1 MRKKNDQ
8 STLTLTANSLQDFQ
22 QIAVSTRLRKII
34 CYPDGEK
41 ASHFIFNCCD
51 SVINVR
57 YSLLKVAE
65 FIRRARRYSRRSGL
79 EFQYDPRRG
88 KGSHGRVFLGER
100 LTAIKS
106 ANKTIGIGLLRKM
119 LKDLDIN
126 PKDF

>member
-1 MRKKNDQ
+1 MHQKDNQ
-8 STLTLTANSLQDFQ
+8 STLTLAANFLQDFQ
-22 QIAVSTRLRKII
+22 QIAVSTRFRKII

-41 ASHFIFNCCD
+41 ACHIVFNCCD
-51 SVINVR
+51 SVIYVR
-57 YSLLKVAE
+57 YSTLKVAE

-88 KGSHGRVFLGER
+88 KGSHGRIILGKR

-106 ANKTIGIGLLRKM
+106 THKTIGIGLLRKM